1 MSIPGHIRV
10 YYVPSQA
17 RRLAKNE
24 AKKSAKQPP
33 TINLDSQ
40 KREEGAA
47 GGVKKK
53 EPSPLLAL
61 LVFHGRSRKDR
72 IRFERREV
80 ETQIRR
86 KKCLRRALFREF

>member
-47 GGVKKK
+47 GGVKKR
-53 EPSPLLAL
+53 SLLL
-61 LVFHGRSRKDR
+61 SW
-72 IRFERREV
+72 RFSYFMAEAEKT
-80 ETQIRR
+80 EFDSSE
-86 KKCLRRALFREF
+86 KK